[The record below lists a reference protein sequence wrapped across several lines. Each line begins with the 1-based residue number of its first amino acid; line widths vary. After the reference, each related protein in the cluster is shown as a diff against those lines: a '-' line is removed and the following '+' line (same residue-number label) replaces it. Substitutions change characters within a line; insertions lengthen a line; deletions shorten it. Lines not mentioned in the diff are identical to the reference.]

1 MSASTLQSLVQ
12 SSVASDLYLPER
24 RPLTLTRNFAWVV
37 MFCVAT
43 LLAVPFIIA
52 WTASLVLT

>member
-1 MSASTLQSLVQ
+1 MPATTLQLLVN
-12 SSVASDLYLPER
+12 SSAASDMCLPER
-24 RPLTLTRNFAWVV
+24 QPLTLTRNFAWVV